1 MQWRTLNQY
10 QKMAVS
16 FFIRLEQLKQV
27 KKGLLR
33 KGTNPK
39 VSQYAEKKI

>member
-1 MQWRTLNQY
+1 VAHLESKAKNGGF
-10 QKMAVS
+10 

-33 KGTNPK
+33 KGTNPL
-39 VSQYAEKKI
+39 SQNAEKKI